1 MVGDPLNSAL
11 EKDYNVLGEVV
22 VKFGESQPVVLVWHV
37 PLCQHLATH
46 CA

>member
-1 MVGDPLNSAL
+1 MVGDPRSSAL
-11 EKDYNVLGEVV
+11 EKDYNVLGEAV

-37 PLCQHLATH
+37 PLCQHLATL